1 MLETADEGLKY
12 KEILSNASL
21 ELMKETIQVH
31 TDRLSK
37 VRHEAER
44 IIDEIRAKA
53 GEEHSNVLIE
63 RSKGW
68 KEKARRVVQ
77 EKKHRKMQS
86 LKMSRSAV
94 SEPTN
99 DANVC
104 GARHDCE
111 AFNELSARLQ
121 DIVTTTNDYDIQ
133 LDKGLLTTD
142 NMKNNEINQS
152 EFHKLNEAMT
162 FTDVKADGNCFYQCI
177 SKKVHGNEDTHS
189 KIRQN
194 TATFMTK
201 NQEHL
206 KDFTT
211 QPIET
216 VLRNVTLCDGSAN
229 S

>member
-1 MLETADEGLKY
+1 MTEFMEERSTDFGNFAKGRRGMSHILHFSILALNRKLSLRDSHLSMLETADEGLKY
-12 KEILSNASL
+12 KEILSNTSL
-21 ELMKETIQVH
+21 ELMKETIKVH
-31 TDRLSK
+31 TNRLSK

-63 RSKGW
+63 QSKGW
-68 KEKARRVVQ
+68 KEKERRVVQ

-99 DANVC
+99 DANGC

-121 DIVTTTNDYDIQ
+121 DIVTTSNDYGIQ

-142 NMKNNEINQS
+142 NMKNNES
-152 EFHKLNEAMT
+152 
-162 FTDVKADGNCFYQCI
+162 I
-177 SKKVHGNEDTHS
+177 SLS
-189 KIRQN
+189 FI
-194 TATFMTK
+194 
-201 NQEHL
+201 
-206 KDFTT
+206 
-211 QPIET
+211 
-216 VLRNVTLCDGSAN
+216 S
-229 S
+229 